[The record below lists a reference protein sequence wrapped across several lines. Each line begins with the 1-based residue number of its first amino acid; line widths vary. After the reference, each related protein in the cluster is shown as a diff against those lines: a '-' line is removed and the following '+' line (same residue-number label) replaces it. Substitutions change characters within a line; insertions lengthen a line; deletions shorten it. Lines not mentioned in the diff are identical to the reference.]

1 MLNQEITQDKLI
13 AEYYDAILA
22 HCNYKLKFD
31 TIAAHEITQ
40 ETFYQ
45 LLLHWDRFR
54 TRTEPGLVT
63 WLYKTSDLLIK
74 KHFRI
79 QKQEEKVISMDEID
93 DSMLC
98 DEDFQIDHDIII
110 QEERSQ
116 YTLYIDT
123 IKKNLTEKERLIFE
137 YIIEEN
143 HSVLQAAQ
151 ALNMKK
157 NTVMISLY
165 RVRKKAKKII
175 NTNFPK
181 IVKNS
186 KGGKK

>member
-1 MLNQEITQDKLI
+1 
-13 AEYYDAILA
+13 
-22 HCNYKLKFD
+22 
-31 TIAAHEITQ
+31 
-40 ETFYQ
+40 
-45 LLLHWDRFR
+45 
-54 TRTEPGLVT
+54 
-63 WLYKTSDLLIK
+63 
-74 KHFRI
+74 
-79 QKQEEKVISMDEID
+79 MDEID

-175 NTNFPK
+175 NANFPK

>member
-13 AEYYDAILA
+13 AEYYDAIFA
-22 HCNYKLKFD
+22 HCNYKLNFD

-45 LLLHWDRFR
+45 MLLHWDRFR

-79 QKQEEKVISMDEID
+79 QKQEEKVISIDEID
-93 DSMLC
+93 DSRLC
-98 DEDFQIDHDIII
+98 DEDFQIDHNIIT
-110 QEERSQ
+110 QEEANQ
-116 YTLYIDT
+116 YALYIET
-123 IKKNLTEKERLIFE
+123 IKRNLTEKEQLIFE
-137 YIIEEN
+137 YIIEEH

-151 ALNMKK
+151 TLNMKK

-165 RVRKKAKKII
+165 RARKKAKKII
-175 NTNFPK
+175 NTNFPD